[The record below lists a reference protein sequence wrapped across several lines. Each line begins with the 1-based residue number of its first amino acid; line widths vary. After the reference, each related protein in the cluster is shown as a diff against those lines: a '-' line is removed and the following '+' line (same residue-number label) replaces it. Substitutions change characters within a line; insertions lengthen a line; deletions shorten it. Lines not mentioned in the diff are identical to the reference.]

1 MNRLDY
7 HRERKKVTKH
17 HFIRGTKQG
26 AEGKNEV
33 KIENS
38 AGVPFRKIEIKGNT
52 VVEIKNQALE
62 YSSYLSAIESYTTG
76 GVSGTYAI
84 KLPDGWQGKEL
95 TYKLEE
101 KTPLSGV
108 DLYLASGS
116 AFLFSDTL
124 PLIENGIVSEQK
136 AKNYTH
142 LIFKG
147 IFDEEIEN
155 ENGDILSVPTDI
167 TRFWQG
173 HSLIVTSAVC
183 PEFPAIIKSAGNKE
197 GAIFVQSHNLIEL
210 KDGSFSETDSDGN
223 VLSWEI
229 KDGIV
234 TVNGKWNK
242 FRVLNLDYKNY
253 NQAYYEA
260 GEYTYTTA
268 YYQGEGFAAGGLS
281 CDWKF
286 NCFDEAGTQTNTT
299 GWTNT
304 KTRTVETQTFAHRF
318 RIQHIQVYINGNTE
332 YTNLRYAPALFKG
345 KVEAANMPQFEPYF
359 NKKIPIPIE
368 VEAEGKKAPLPLT
381 IYDRLIVDGAGKR
394 VIYEK
399 RSGVWEFKGT
409 EAFSVGTFNNDLF
422 AYKIELS
429 RLGFKESTGDG
440 YSTHFI
446 PKPRTEIANRGDA
459 CFDYSSFGEKNVC
472 FLYDTLGYSY
482 TDMLLAKN
490 DFKAWLTAQYEAG
503 TPVTIVVEY
512 KEPEMID
519 ITNTDFG
526 KALLSLSLEQGKNGY
541 LCLKSEPSI
550 TSLACE
556 YYSCQDQSKVTL
568 LVSYKDKNGTRLI
581 EDKSYLVRKG
591 AYYQISV
598 PHIDG
603 YTREMQ
609 EVFGKADTDTTIDLI
624 YTEE

>member
-26 AEGKNEV
+26 TEGENEV

-62 YSSYLSAIESYTTG
+62 YSSYLSAIESYTGG

-84 KLPDGWQGKEL
+84 KLPDGWQDKEL

-101 KTPLSGV
+101 NTPLSGV

-173 HSLIVTSAVC
+173 HSLIVTSDVC
-183 PEFPAIIKSAGNKE
+183 PEFPANIKNANAKEATVSLYGENLFDQGQLLTDTNFTIEKYNGFESYKLVGTKVNHTFPCEIPAGKLTVSLDLAHPETISNFSIAFIYEDGTENYFLEWNRAKNPE
-197 GAIFVQSHNLIEL
+197 FVRLSRTRTTTKKIVKIQFRSY
-210 KDGSFSETDSDGN
+210 GPWSFRPYY
-223 VLSWEI
+223 I
-229 KDGIV
+229 KDIMV
-234 TVNGKWNK
+234 CV
-242 FRVLNLDYKNY
+242 
-253 NQAYYEA
+253 
-260 GEYTYTTA
+260 GEK
-268 YYQGEGFAAGGLS
+268 QE
-281 CDWKF
+281 
-286 NCFDEAGTQTNTT
+286 
-299 GWTNT
+299 
-304 KTRTVETQTFAHRF
+304 
-318 RIQHIQVYINGNTE
+318 YI
-332 YTNLRYAPALFKG
+332 
-345 KVEAANMPQFEPYF
+345 PYF
-359 NKKIPIPIE
+359 KAETVIPSSVTID
-368 VEAEGKKAPLPLT
+368 GKETLLPLT

-399 RSGVWEFKGT
+399 RSGVREFKGT
-409 EAFSVGTFNNDLF
+409 EAFSVGTFNNDSF

-429 RLGFKESTGDG
+429 RLGFKESTGNG

-446 PKPRTEIANRGDA
+446 PKPSTEIANRGEA
-459 CFDYSSFGEKNVC
+459 CFEYSSFGEKNVC
-472 FLYDTLGYSY
+472 FLYGTLGYSY
-482 TDMLLAKN
+482 KDMLLAEN
-490 DFKAWLTAQYEAG
+490 DFKAWMATQYEAG
-503 TPVTIVVEY
+503 TPVTVVVEY

-526 KALLSLSLEQGKNGY
+526 KSLLSLCLEQGKNGY
-541 LCLKSEPSI
+541 LCLKSEPNA
-550 TSLACE
+550 TSLVCE
-556 YYSCQDQSKVTL
+556 YYSCQDQSKITL
-568 LVSYKDKNGTRLI
+568 LVSYKDKSGTKI
-581 EDKSYLVRKG
+581 KEDKSYFVRKG

-609 EVFGKADTDTTIDLI
+609 EVFGKADADTTIDLI

>member
-17 HFIRGTKQG
+17 HFIRGTKQS
-26 AEGKNEV
+26 AEGENEV

-62 YSSYLSAIESYTTG
+62 YSSYLSAIESYTGG

-173 HSLIVTSAVC
+173 HSLIVTSDVC
-183 PEFPAIIKSAGNKE
+183 PEFPAIIKSAGSKE
-197 GAIFVQSHNLIEL
+197 GTILVRSPNLIRF
-210 KDGSFSETDSDGN
+210 KDSSGSTTDSDGN
-223 VLSWEI
+223 VLTWEM

-234 TVNGKWNK
+234 TVNGKQNK
-242 FRVLNLDYKNY
+242 LAFVTLDSKSFVQEVYEPGTYSYTASYYRDASSSTGGCDWAFRYADDWTSRITGYTDGRNLRIVEKKTIDKPFRLGYVQLYIYPNREYYNYKY
-253 NQAYYEA
+253 TIAMFK
-260 GEYTYTTA
+260 GEYDGATMPKY
-268 YYQGEGFAAGGLS
+268 EPSFREEMS
-281 CDWKF
+281 
-286 NCFDEAGTQTNTT
+286 
-299 GWTNT
+299 T
-304 KTRTVETQTFAHRF
+304 KTS
-318 RIQHIQVYINGNTE
+318 
-332 YTNLRYAPALFKG
+332 
-345 KVEAANMPQFEPYF
+345 ANVGGSE
-359 NKKIPIPIE
+359 IS
-368 VEAEGKKAPLPLT
+368 LPLT

-399 RSGVWEFKGT
+399 RSGVREFKGT
-409 EAFSVGTFNNDLF
+409 EAFSAGTFNNDLF

-429 RLGFKESTGDG
+429 RLGFKESTGNG

-446 PKPRTEIANRGDA
+446 PKPSTEIANRGDA
-459 CFDYSSFGEKNVC
+459 CFEYSSFGEKNVC

-482 TDMLLAKN
+482 TDMLLAIN
-490 DFKAWLTAQYEAG
+490 DFKAWLTSQYEAG

-526 KALLSLSLEQGKNGY
+526 KSLLSLSLEQGKNGY

-550 TSLACE
+550 ASLVCE
-556 YYSCQDQSKVTL
+556 YYSCQDQSRVTL
-568 LVSYKDKNGTRLI
+568 LVSYKDKNGTKI
-581 EDKSYLVRKG
+581 KEDESYSVRKG

-609 EVFGKADTDTTIDLI
+609 EVFGRADADTTIDLI

>member
-1 MNRLDY
+1 MRLDY

-17 HFIRGTKQG
+17 HFVRGTKQG
-26 AEGKNEV
+26 IEGKNEV

-52 VVEIKNQALE
+52 VTEIKNQALE
-62 YSSYLSAIESYTTG
+62 YSSYLSAIESYTGG

-84 KLPDGWQGKEL
+84 KLPDGWQDKEL

-167 TRFWQG
+167 TRFWEG
-173 HSLIVTSAVC
+173 HSLIVTSDVC
-183 PEFPAIIKSAGNKE
+183 PEFPSSVDNLGNGKMKVTLQGINILKFKDYKSSK
-197 GAIFVQSHNLIEL
+197 
-210 KDGSFSETDSDGN
+210 TDSDGN
-223 VLSWEI
+223 VLTWEC
-229 KDGIV
+229 KDGII
-234 TVNGKWNK
+234 TVNGKSNI
-242 FRVLNLDYKNY
+242 FTIINAPFNYLYKSPVF
-253 NQAYYEA
+253 EA
-260 GEYTYTTA
+260 GVYTYTP
-268 YYQGEGFAAGGLS
+268 YYYREEGQRIFS
-281 CDWKF
+281 CDWTFWGIGYAYSDSSGLK
-286 NCFDEAGTQTNTT
+286 
-299 GWTNT
+299 T
-304 KTRTVETQTFAHRF
+304 KTFDIDFQYGNCML
-318 RIQHIQVYINGNTE
+318 YISANYE
-332 YTNLRYAPALFKG
+332 YKDYKFAPAVIKG
-345 KVEAANMPQFEPYF
+345 EYKSLDELPPYEQYFEP
-359 NKKIPIPIE
+359 ITIE
-368 VEAEGKKAPLPLT
+368 VPTSVEIVKEDGTAKTVDLPFT

-399 RSGVWEFKGT
+399 RSGVKEFKGT
-409 EAFSVGTFNNDLF
+409 EAFSVGTFNNDSF

-429 RLGFKESTGDG
+429 RLGFKESTGNG

-446 PKPRTEIANRGDA
+446 PKPSTEIANRGDA
-459 CFDYSSFGEKNVC
+459 CFEYSSFGEKNVC
-472 FLYDTLGYSY
+472 FLYGTLGYSY
-482 TDMLLAKN
+482 TDMLSAKN
-490 DFKAWLTAQYEAG
+490 DFKAWLASQYEAG
-503 TPVTIVVEY
+503 TPVTVVVEY

-541 LCLKSEPSI
+541 LCLKSEPNA
-550 TSLACE
+550 TSLVCE

-568 LVSYKDKNGTRLI
+568 LVSYKDKNGTKI
-581 EDKSYLVRKG
+581 KEDESYFVRKG

-609 EVFGKADTDTTIDLI
+609 EVFGKADADTTIDLI